1 MISMVTIQN
10 FKRFKAQTT
19 FVLQPGSVTSLA
31 GSSSSTLEHYD
42 GVPGTP
48 LSVVQQSVRLQRT
61 KICR

>member
-1 MISMVTIQN
+1 MISQVIIQH
-10 FKRFKAQTT
+10 FKRFKALTA

-31 GSSSSTLEHYD
+31 GSSNSTLEHYD

-48 LSVVQQSVRLQRT
+48 LSIVQQSVRLQRT